1 MGIQDIDPDKLT
13 TALNDWTAVPQN
25 TLTHSGELEVAG
37 VQKAQM
43 QIQAALDTTTA
54 LTGTRFIPQA
64 SNQIS
69 GDEDWYPVT
78 DFVALIGTAATDLI
92 EDNPLAAGSTD
103 IALTGH
109 ALTVE
114 GKLLF
119 IEDGTLANSEIAME
133 ASQSANEVVLLDGTT
148 NAHALNT
155 AIFNVAMMQ
164 VVSLPSEAMRARLVI
179 DNTYDD
185 NGSTLNYRADI
196 TTAEK

>member
-1 MGIQDIDPDKLT
+1 MGIQDIDPDKIT
-13 TALNDWTAVPQN
+13 TALNDWTAVAQN
-25 TLTHSGELEVAG
+25 ALVHSAELEIAG

-54 LTGTRFIPQA
+54 HTGTRLIVQT

-69 GDEDWYPVT
+69 GDEDWYPLAE
-78 DFVALIGTAATDLI
+78 FVALIGTAATDLI
-92 EDNPLAAGSTD
+92 EDNPLAAGSTA

-109 ALTVE
+109 ALTAE
-114 GKLLF
+114 GILLF
-119 IEDGTLANSEIAME
+119 IEDGTLADSEIALE
-133 ASQSANEVVLLDGTT
+133 ASQSANEVVILDGTT

-155 AIFNVAMMQ
+155 AIFNIAMMQ
-164 VVSLPSEAMRARLVI
+164 VVSLPSTAKRARLVI

-185 NGSTLNYRADI
+185 NGSTLNYRVDI